1 MAKQRPARFKLS
13 SAIRV
18 RLKIMSRLH
27 LKLFVVTLAF
37 VVASLGIAAA
47 ALASLDDL
55 AGVDL
60 VPSVT
65 PSLLGPIT
73 EVGRTGWDCAPEK
86 AAMASRWHDAELPT
100 TDR

>member
-1 MAKQRPARFKLS
+1 MSRLRFKL
-13 SAIRV
+13 
-18 RLKIMSRLH
+18 
-27 LKLFVVTLAF
+27 VVATIAF
-37 VVASLGIAAA
+37 VAASLGIAAA

-60 VPSVT
+60 VPSAA

-73 EVGRTGWDCAPEK
+73 EAGRTGWDCAPEK
-86 AAMASRWHDAELPT
+86 AAMASRWHDAELPS